1 MAKGKDGKKY
11 TQSQLMALK
20 STVRTDLAS
29 KAKVGSKSPTAKKVN
44 QSKLADPYKTR
55 VNRNAL
61 SGFGTPMGSS
71 IGMSQPTKKSNIINA
86 ALTASTGGA
95 ATGFKVVSKTVVSQ
109 ATKNLQRQLSK
120 EMKKQSFKGLS
131 KTQRQVKGER
141 LSELTPEEFAE
152 YKGIPKELS
161 KKVSESMK
169 KTTTTKKNI
178 QRRK

>member
-11 TQSQLMALK
+11 TPAQLMALK
-20 STVRTDLAS
+20 ASVRTDLSS
-29 KAKVGSKSPTAKKVN
+29 KAKVGPKSPTAKKVD

-61 SGFGTPMGSS
+61 SGFQTPGAAS
-71 IGMSQPTKKSNIINA
+71 IGMSQPTKASNIANA

-120 EMKKQSFKGLS
+120 EMKDQSFKGLS
-131 KTQRQVKGER
+131 KAQRQVKGER

-152 YKGIPKELS
+152 YKGGPKELS